1 MDIWAWF
8 IGLLM
13 VIVVVAAFFLAPSD
27 REREPLY
34 VRQIVA
40 AVFAFC
46 AAIVCSSLFHLS
58 PSETEGAEIA
68 FVIISVIVMVLISCW
83 YACRGRKKSRQ
94 N

>member
-1 MDIWAWF
+1 MDIWAQF

-13 VIVVVAAFFLAPSD
+13 VVAVVAAFFFAPSD
-27 REREPLY
+27 RKREPLY

-46 AAIVCSSLFHLS
+46 AAIVCSSLFYLS
-58 PSETEGAEIA
+58 PTQTEGDEIS
-68 FVIISVIVMVLISCW
+68 FLVISVIVMVSIPCW
-83 YACRGRKKSRQ
+83 YAYRRRKKSRR